1 MWTLAILVVCLIAGA
16 AVRRRTLFAGVIS
29 KFSRYWVIWVA
40 LPAMILREV
49 PRMTFDSSALLLFAA
64 GFVVFAGATLWVRLI
79 GNARGWS
86 RPEIAAITLT
96 AGLGNTSF
104 IGLPVMRL
112 AYGEHA
118 IGPALLVDQSS
129 FVALAIGGTTIAAW
143 GAGKKLSPRLM
154 AERIFLFPPTVA
166 VLIALVLTP
175 TGWIQPLADL
185 LGMVAITLSPVALFA
200 VGLQFKDLHVPRWE
214 PLFTG
219 LAWKLL
225 LAPLV
230 IFALMMVTAAEPF
243 TTQVAVLQAGMPP
256 MVTAAIVAESE
267 GLEAELAS
275 RMVLIGLIA
284 SSLTLTAFWFLL

>member
-1 MWTLAILVVCLIAGA
+1 MWTLAILVVCLFAGA
-16 AVRRRTLFAGVIS
+16 VVRRRTAHAPTINKLA
-29 KFSRYWVIWVA
+29 RLWVIWVA

-49 PRMTFDSSALLLFAA
+49 PRMNFDFSALWLFAA
-64 GFVVFAGATLWVRLI
+64 GFVVFAGAALWVRLI
-79 GNARGWS
+79 GNSRGWS
-86 RPEIAAITLT
+86 RAEIAAITLT

-129 FVALAIGGTTIAAW
+129 FFALAIGGTTIAAW

-166 VLIALVLTP
+166 VLVALALTP
-175 TGWIQPLADL
+175 TGWIQPLADV
-185 LGMVAITLSPVALFA
+185 LGIIAITLSPVALFA

-214 PLFTG
+214 PLIAG
-219 LAWKLL
+219 LTWKIL
-225 LAPLV
+225 LAPLT
-230 IFALMMVTAAEPF
+230 IFALMLVTAAEPF